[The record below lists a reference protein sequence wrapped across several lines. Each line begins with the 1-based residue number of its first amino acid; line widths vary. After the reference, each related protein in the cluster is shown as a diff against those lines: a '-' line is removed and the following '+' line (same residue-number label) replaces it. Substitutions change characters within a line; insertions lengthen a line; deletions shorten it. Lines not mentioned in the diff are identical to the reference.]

1 MTGVRLTGGT
11 VLAADGDT
19 GTTDVTVRTGPSA
32 GAAEAAGDVVDVTGQ
47 LVLPGLANAHDHL
60 RSLLPAT
67 REAETMPLPAIIE
80 RAGAAG
86 AAATAE
92 HYRDLTAQGAARMVL
107 SGVTSAIDHIY
118 PVHVPGMIEAAA
130 AGHDRVGLR
139 ASLAVG
145 LMDSGH
151 PAVLQDP
158 SVTIDD
164 VARIADDAVPA
175 DRLFLAPVSL
185 RQSSPDVYRAAV
197 SAADR
202 LGMRLYTHV
211 AESAAEVDACLAEHG
226 MRPVELLH
234 SLGFLRP
241 GTVLVHCV
249 HLDERERQLVADT
262 GTAVAYCPSNH
273 LRFAKGFA
281 PIRDLIDRGV
291 TVGLG
296 IDGMVDG
303 FTEIRQAVYAQAQ
316 AAGATGVLTSAEAFR
331 MATTAA
337 ASLASGDRADPAA
350 DPTPG
355 AWPDA
360 VVASPNR
367 LELQPVADPLWTLI
381 HRMTGTDVTDVYIG
395 GKAVVRDGQLT
406 RVSHDEVAER
416 AAAAT
421 AAIAS
426 AAGVDLRPGG
436 EHAATPP
443 GPAGQRASS
452 R

>member
-1 MTGVRLTGGT
+1 MVTGVRLAGGT
-11 VLAADGDT
+11 VLRPDGDS
-19 GTTDVTVRTGPSA
+19 GTAEVTVRA
-32 GAAEAAGDVVDVTGQ
+32 GRSGTAGTREPAATDVVDVTGR
-47 LVLPGLANAHDHL
+47 LVLPGLVNAHDHL

-67 REAETMPLPAIIE
+67 REAETMPLPAVVE
-80 RAGAAG
+80 RAGAAS
-86 AAATAE
+86 AAAAG

-107 SGVTSAIDHIY
+107 AGVTSAIDHIY
-118 PVHVPGMIEAAA
+118 PVHLPGMIEAAA

-139 ASLAVG
+139 TSLAVG

-158 SVTIDD
+158 RVTIDT
-164 VARIADDAVPA
+164 VARLADDAVPA

-185 RQSSPDVYRAAV
+185 RQSSLDVYRAAV

-202 LGMRLYTHV
+202 LGMRLYTHI
-211 AESAAEVDACLAEHG
+211 AESVAEVDACVAEHG

-249 HLDERERQLVADT
+249 HLDDRERQLLADT

-281 PIRDLIDRGV
+281 PVRDLLDRGV

-303 FTEIRQAVYAQAQ
+303 FTEMRQAVYAQSQ
-316 AAGATGVLTSAEAFR
+316 AAGATGTLRSTEAFR
-331 MATTAA
+331 MATGAG
-337 ASLASGDRADPAA
+337 ASIVDGVERGHHATSTWA
-350 DPTPG
+350 
-355 AWPDA
+355 DA
-360 VVASPNR
+360 VVVSTSR
-367 LELQPVADPLWTLI
+367 LELQPVADPLWTVV
-381 HRMTGTDVTDVYIG
+381 HRMTGSDVTDVYVDG
-395 GKAVVRDGQLT
+395 EPVVRARKLT
-406 RVSHDEVAER
+406 RVSHDEVTER

-426 AAGVDLRPGG
+426 ATGVDLRPGG
-436 EHAATPP
+436 HPATPL
-443 GPAGQRASS
+443 GPSGQRASS